1 MPLTQQEIQQF
12 TAKACQLRKDAI
24 DTVYWAG
31 GGHIGGSLSFT
42 EIMILLY
49 YKYARIDPKNPG
61 WDDRD
66 RIVVSKGHAGVGYAP
81 ILADKGYFPRELLKE
96 FNHTGSILGMHLD
109 GNKVPGVD
117 VSTGSLGHGLPIT
130 VGLGIGAR
138 LQGKSWLTYC
148 VLGDGECDEGSVWE
162 AAMAAAHYK
171 VTNIITIVDRNR
183 MMIDGPTEEVMRLEP
198 FADKWKAFGWI
209 VKEVDGHDFN
219 QLADAI
225 EYAQKEDKA
234 PVVIIAHTIKG
245 KCVDFMEDKYEWHYG
260 GLDSEKVE
268 LAKACIE
275 KHYCEL

>member
-81 ILADKGYFPRELLKE
+81 ILAYKGYFPKELLKE

-148 VLGDGECDEGSVWE
+148 VLGDGECDEGSVW
-162 AAMAAAHYK
+162 
-171 VTNIITIVDRNR
+171 
-183 MMIDGPTEEVMRLEP
+183 
-198 FADKWKAFGWI
+198 
-209 VKEVDGHDFN
+209 
-219 QLADAI
+219 
-225 EYAQKEDKA
+225 
-234 PVVIIAHTIKG
+234 
-245 KCVDFMEDKYEWHYG
+245 
-260 GLDSEKVE
+260 
-268 LAKACIE
+268 
-275 KHYCEL
+275 